1 MFSGDFSLP
10 NILVCGHDLCDLS
23 YPRTAGLNR
32 RGIFIGSA
40 PRGLTSWD
48 LKMMSYKVISA
59 GRQAHHLQPR
69 DVIPKHPHRA
79 RIRFLSRY
87 EKKGSD
93 SRATKDITS
102 QGHLHDMVIGKE
114 AAHECGPIG
123 LLALTKPHSMPCPV
137 TKVKQLGIPIQ
148 GRCGVQAPLSCS
160 PC

>member
-1 MFSGDFSLP
+1 
-10 NILVCGHDLCDLS
+10 
-23 YPRTAGLNR
+23 
-32 RGIFIGSA
+32 
-40 PRGLTSWD
+40 
-48 LKMMSYKVISA
+48 MSYKVISA

-69 DVIPKHPHRA
+69 DVIPEHPRGA

-93 SRATKDITS
+93 SQATKDITS

-114 AAHECGPIG
+114 ASHECFLRGPIG

-137 TKVKQLGIPIQ
+137 TNVKQLGIPVR
-148 GRCGVQAPLSCS
+148 GKCGVQAPLRYS